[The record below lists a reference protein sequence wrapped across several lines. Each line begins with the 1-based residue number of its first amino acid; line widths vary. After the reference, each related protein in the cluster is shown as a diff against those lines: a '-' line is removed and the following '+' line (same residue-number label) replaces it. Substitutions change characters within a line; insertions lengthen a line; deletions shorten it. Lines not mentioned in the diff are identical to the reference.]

1 MNSKLQTKET
11 LNPGGPDPRT
21 FDPFEA
27 WYPVFYIEDLDRQ
40 TPNTFTLLAQDIV
53 IWWSQKTNSWQA
65 FEDKC
70 PHRLAPLSQGRIN
83 EAGWLECPY
92 HGWAFSES
100 GNCEVIPQQPEGT
113 KAETSQRA
121 CVKSMPTRVCQGLLF
136 VYPGSKEYAEQTP
149 VPIVPAIEE
158 NREDWVV
165 ANTFRDLPYDAA
177 TLLENVIDSSHVPYT
192 HHKSVSNRASVSP
205 VELKIVESG
214 KNGFEGIWEEGPR
227 KGTLGSQY
235 TSFVAPSLMYHDL
248 TAKQFGRTLTVVYA
262 TPIRKGECRLFARF
276 PFKFNSKIPSTL
288 IKLTPRWYSHIRNNA
303 ILEDDQI
310 FLHYQERYLEAKGG
324 RENFTK
330 AFYLPTKADLYV
342 FEYRNWFNNYQAD
355 PFPGQSLPTLS
366 STEQLLDRYNSH
378 TKKCSSCSQALA
390 NIKTIRSIVGI
401 VAVTGWSLS
410 PLLILFSGEDFV
422 YVAIEAIA
430 TLLLAGIWYG
440 LGKLEL
446 SFTRGREIPPRN
458 LPENN

>member
-121 CVKSMPTRVCQGLLF
+121 CVKSMPTRVCQELLF

-192 HHKSVSNRASVSP
+192 HHKSVGNRASVSP
-205 VELKIVESG
+205 VELKILESG
-214 KNGFEGIWEEGPR
+214 KNGFQGIWEEGPR
-227 KGTLGSQY
+227 KGTLGSQD
-235 TSFVAPSLMYHDL
+235 TAFVAPSLMYHDL

-262 TPIRKGECRLFARF
+262 TPIRKGE
-276 PFKFNSKIPSTL
+276 
-288 IKLTPRWYSHIRNNA
+288 
-303 ILEDDQI
+303 
-310 FLHYQERYLEAKGG
+310 
-324 RENFTK
+324 
-330 AFYLPTKADLYV
+330 
-342 FEYRNWFNNYQAD
+342 
-355 PFPGQSLPTLS
+355 
-366 STEQLLDRYNSH
+366 
-378 TKKCSSCSQALA
+378 
-390 NIKTIRSIVGI
+390 
-401 VAVTGWSLS
+401 
-410 PLLILFSGEDFV
+410 
-422 YVAIEAIA
+422 
-430 TLLLAGIWYG
+430 
-440 LGKLEL
+440 
-446 SFTRGREIPPRN
+446 
-458 LPENN
+458 

>member
-1 MNSKLQTKET
+1 
-11 LNPGGPDPRT
+11 
-21 FDPFEA
+21 
-27 WYPVFYIEDLDRQ
+27 
-40 TPNTFTLLAQDIV
+40 
-53 IWWSQKTNSWQA
+53 
-65 FEDKC
+65 
-70 PHRLAPLSQGRIN
+70 
-83 EAGWLECPY
+83 
-92 HGWAFSES
+92 
-100 GNCEVIPQQPEGT
+100 
-113 KAETSQRA
+113 
-121 CVKSMPTRVCQGLLF
+121 
-136 VYPGSKEYAEQTP
+136 
-149 VPIVPAIEE
+149 
-158 NREDWVV
+158 
-165 ANTFRDLPYDAA
+165 
-177 TLLENVIDSSHVPYT
+177 
-192 HHKSVSNRASVSP
+192 
-205 VELKIVESG
+205 
-214 KNGFEGIWEEGPR
+214 
-227 KGTLGSQY
+227 
-235 TSFVAPSLMYHDL
+235 MYHDL